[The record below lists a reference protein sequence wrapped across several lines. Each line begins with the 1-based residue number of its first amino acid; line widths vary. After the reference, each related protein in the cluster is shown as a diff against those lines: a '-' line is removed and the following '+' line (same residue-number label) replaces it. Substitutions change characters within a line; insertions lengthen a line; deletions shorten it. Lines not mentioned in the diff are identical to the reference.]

1 MMSTVIVKIQPLLTY
16 WSDPALAKL
25 LRQDLKGWLDPR
37 LSDKP
42 VLRRARFERFVSGV
56 RPARSISRVRTGQG
70 AECQHGSAP
79 FSNGAR
85 LAHGSLQARQG
96 ARCRNASR
104 RPLGGKCLTI
114 GAPHL

>member
-42 VLRRARFERFVSGV
+42 FL
-56 RPARSISRVRTGQG
+56 
-70 AECQHGSAP
+70 
-79 FSNGAR
+79 NGAR

-96 ARCRNASR
+96 ARCRNASG